1 MRKIM
6 TYFLMKLRKY
16 YPTLKTIMQKLNE
29 YFLILILVICIYCKY
44 PVLSP
49 KPLENSA
56 PELFSLCSLRSARRS
71 TLVWSQTASDRL
83 SFYCTSK
90 NLHMMLMKLQTQSHT
105 VHWLT
110 CPLFTSLLFVRPHGD
125 ISIYDVL
132 DNTNHIFSES
142 LSSGNDNDWDEDL
155 QKDKDTQTQTH
166 CC

>member
-1 MRKIM
+1 MDSLYNSCYVFRIDTWALSWDVWNGLARLVN

-16 YPTLKTIMQKLNE
+16 HPTLKTIMQKLNE

-49 KPLENSA
+49 KPLESSA

-71 TLVWSQTASDRL
+71 TLVWSQTASGRL

-105 VHWLT
+105 VH
-110 CPLFTSLLFVRPHGD
+110 
-125 ISIYDVL
+125 
-132 DNTNHIFSES
+132 
-142 LSSGNDNDWDEDL
+142 
-155 QKDKDTQTQTH
+155 
-166 CC
+166 